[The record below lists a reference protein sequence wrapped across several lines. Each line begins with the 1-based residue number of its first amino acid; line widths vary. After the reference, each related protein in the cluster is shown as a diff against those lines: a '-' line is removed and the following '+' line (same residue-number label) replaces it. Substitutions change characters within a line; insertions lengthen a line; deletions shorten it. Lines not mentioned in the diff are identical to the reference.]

1 MAKEIIKEIAKDI
14 SIHLLGIDVSSDIKL
29 VDKEFTRVEK
39 RESDIVF
46 ENGKDEIIHIEIQ
59 NNNHPQMHLRML
71 RYYSDILFEYE
82 GYRIL
87 QYVIYIGKRDCKM
100 KSVIK
105 RDNISYS
112 FKIID
117 LQDMDCEKFLF
128 SNNPSAV
135 ALSILCNFQNRDKQT
150 VVNTILARL
159 KELSRDNEIEYRN
172 YLKMVNILSSN
183 RDLEDEVAK
192 GAEMLSVDIEKTPF
206 YKMGIKKG
214 IEDGIKKG
222 IQDGIKK
229 GIQDGIEVVAKKMIE
244 QNMDILVI
252 KSITNLSLE
261 EINKLKKEKDEHSR
275 G

>member
-1 MAKEIIKEIAKDI
+1 MKKDIVAKEIIKEIAKDI

-59 NNNHPQMHLRML
+59 NNNHSQMHLRML

-82 GYRIL
+82 GYRVL

-112 FKIID
+112 FEIID

-172 YLKMVNILSSN
+172 YLKMINILSSN

-214 IEDGIKKG
+214 IKDGLQKGIEDGVKA
-222 IQDGIKK
+222 
-229 GIQDGIEVVAKKMIE
+229 VAKRMIE
-244 QNMDILVI
+244 QNIDISTIQSL
-252 KSITNLSLE
+252 TTLSLE